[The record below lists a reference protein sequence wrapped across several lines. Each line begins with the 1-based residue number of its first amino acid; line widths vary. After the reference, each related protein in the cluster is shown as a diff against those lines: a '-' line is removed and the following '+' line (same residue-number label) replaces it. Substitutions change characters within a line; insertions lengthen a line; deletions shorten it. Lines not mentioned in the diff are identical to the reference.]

1 MPHSTVFATFTVNYI
16 LKSFNHDVKKVPY
29 HDANNR
35 ERVLEF
41 TSLSLKMRTILK
53 SQRCKNCGIEGNVFK
68 LESDY
73 TECSPHLN
81 LYYVLNDKIMM
92 LTCDH
97 IIPKS
102 KGGLNVD
109 ENTQTLCRKC
119 NIHKGSKIQTK
130 YFTDSLV
137 NKIRFQ
143 PRYEKLV
150 EKLDKKLSPIN
161 C

>member
-1 MPHSTVFATFTVNYI
+1 MSHSTVFATFTVNHI
-16 LKSFNHDVKKVPY
+16 LKSFNHNVKIVLYYDVNNKK
-29 HDANNR
+29 
-35 ERVLEF
+35 RVLRF
-41 TSLSLKMRTILK
+41 TLLSLKMRTILK
-53 SQRCKNCGIEGNVFK
+53 SQKCANCGIEGNVFR
-68 LESDY
+68 LESDH
-73 TECSPHLN
+73 TEDSPHLN
-81 LYYVLNDKIMM
+81 LYHILNDTVIM

-119 NIHKGSKIQTK
+119 NLLKGSMIQTK

-143 PRYEKLV
+143 PRYKKLV
-150 EKLDKKLSPIN
+150 ENLTSTNSIN